1 MTSTGF
7 QVQFP
12 LTPGAG
18 SQLAVAPK
26 PEGQADQ
33 FMSQLAGSV
42 DTRKQLVCKDLLSPE
57 SLENAQKYAQQLYPQ
72 MLANT
77 QIFMAFGNDAIAGM
91 NSLIDS
97 LLKTVEPVDIP
108 ELTAIM
114 SHLNDEMRKVRG
126 KYDVSD
132 SQVREKLE
140 HWGQGLRK
148 FFGQAR
154 SLVEALME
162 DATNIEQQLDRVKGL
177 LAGKERQLTRN
188 VGLYDKL
195 YETNEQ
201 EIMNVI
207 GAIAVMEL
215 IRELAEEEAKSI
227 TVDSNNLADRNKSE
241 RKRFLAEFARNMD
254 IKITEYK
261 NRLFVGWTTSPQV
274 TNMRTLDVGL
284 AQKLDLLMNL
294 TIPVMKGTIVQWRMM
309 IQTLQAAQME
319 QLVAEAANEWLT
331 AYAQAGS
338 QAVPLIANAVETPTL
353 SPQTIAA
360 MATAVEEQ
368 SQAIIDAYVQGKER
382 RAETDSAIIAA
393 QQVIQ
398 NATNR
403 VSVTVVDDLVK
414 KAAPLAL
421 PASTINDRV

>member
-1 MTSTGF
+1 MATSNF
-7 QVQFP
+7 QIQFP

-18 SQLAVAPK
+18 SQLVVPPK
-26 PEGQADQ
+26 PEGQADR
-33 FMSQLAGSV
+33 FMSQLAGSL

-57 SLENAQKYAQQLYPQ
+57 SLESAQKYAQQLYPQ
-72 MLANT
+72 MLDNT
-77 QIFMAFGNDAIAGM
+77 QIFMAFGSDAIAGM
-91 NSLIDS
+91 NRLIDS

-108 ELTAIM
+108 QLAAIM
-114 SHLNDEMRKVRG
+114 RHLNDEMREIRG

-132 SQVREKLE
+132 SKVRVRLE

-148 FFGQAR
+148 FLGQAR

-162 DATNIEQQLDRVKGL
+162 DATKIEQQLDHVKGL
-177 LAGKERQLTRN
+177 LVGKAQQLTRN

-207 GAIAVMEL
+207 GAIAVMEI
-215 IRELAEEEAKSI
+215 IRELAEQEAQAI
-227 TVDSNNLADRNKSE
+227 TVDPTNPADRKNSE
-241 RKRFLAEFARNMD
+241 RKRFLAEFVRNMD
-254 IKITEYK
+254 VKITEYK

-309 IQTLQAAQME
+309 IQSMQAAQME
-319 QLVAEAANEWLT
+319 QLVAAAANEWLT

-360 MATAVEEQ
+360 MASAVEQQ
-368 SQAIIDAYVQGKER
+368 SQEIIDAYQQGKER
-382 RAETDSAIIAA
+382 RAESDSAIVAA

-414 KAAPLAL
+414 KAEPLAL
-421 PASTINDRV
+421 SAPTEQH